1 MDGPNNHLL
10 KLIGTRSL
18 AAPMQLELF
27 SVYSGKD
34 KKQRSQAK
42 Q

>member
-10 KLIGTRSL
+10 KLIGTSSL
-18 AAPMQLELF
+18 ADSMQLELF
-27 SVYSGKD
+27 WVYSGKD